1 MPRVPYFRSYLLL
14 SRRRWVLAML
24 AAIAGAV
31 LLATFVPFAT
41 DSAYNYSVDRYY
53 ETYSFLLHQGGAIS
67 DAEHRQ
73 ARRLESIIEEAN
85 PAEYCRKVRSYELRG
100 IKEQKSQGRSSDP
113 DARRLYSFTTTFLNA
128 VCKLSS
134 PALYQGTD
142 DMPGLVLVAYYL
154 GVMPSP
160 VLLLAPFALLW
171 VIARE
176 NASSRL
182 LSHAPLSPAGMWL
195 YLGCLGALLALIFSL
210 VPMLPAFVLSV
221 IRNGVGDL
229 AYPIIYWQDDV
240 LVRTTLGRELMRY
253 AGFFLI
259 AGFCLGTLC
268 HLATSLRAP
277 AVMAAGIA
285 LLVPPCL
292 DDYYDLGA
300 IFPDA
305 LASLPSTYFSADRLL
320 GRLGGIGAQNAI
332 PMAGANA
339 TRGVLSIAVL
349 IALMGLAGVL
359 ARSAALA
366 RSYGRARKAAP
377 EQAIPRGRLLVARD
391 VSVGYVRNQPLVTG
405 ALSLASGGVV
415 GFVAPNGYGK
425 TTLLAALAGV
435 PQRPRATS
443 VDAMAVSAAG
453 DGCVSPRSQ
462 AAWRR
467 SVFLLP
473 GDGSVLYDHLTPD
486 QTIELVSCLW
496 RCVPERDTLA
506 DMAAGS
512 FRRKRIATLS
522 QGMRQQAAIAV
533 ALATQAPV
541 LLLDEPMNALDP
553 TNRQLANERVRAYA
567 EEGRCVFMSSHL
579 LNDLDEVCDGA
590 YLIRD
595 GALVDAG
602 GRHRPP
608 LPALYWEFYPRPQ
621 QA

>member
-1 MPRVPYFRSYLLL
+1 MSRVPYLRSYVLL

-24 AAIAGAV
+24 AAIAGVV
-31 LLATFVPFAT
+31 LLATLVPFAT
-41 DSAYNYSVDRYY
+41 DGAYNYSLDRYY
-53 ETYSFLLHQGGAIS
+53 ETYSFLLHQGGTIS

-73 ARRLESIIEEAN
+73 ARRLESIIEETN
-85 PAEYCRKVRSYELRG
+85 PAEYCRKVRSYELRE
-100 IKEQKSQGRSSDP
+100 IKEQKSQGQSSDP
-113 DARRLYSFTTTFLNA
+113 DTRRLYSFTTTFLNA

-142 DMPGLVLVAYYL
+142 AMPGLVLVAYYL

-160 VLLLAPFALLW
+160 VLLLVPFALLW
-171 VIARE
+171 VVARE

-195 YLGCLGALLALIFSL
+195 YLGCLGALLALVFSL
-210 VPMLPAFVLSV
+210 VSMLPAFVLGV
-221 IRNGVGDL
+221 IRNGMGDL

-240 LVRTTLGRELMRY
+240 LVRTTLIRELVRY
-253 AGFFLI
+253 AGFFLL

-292 DDYYDLGA
+292 DNYYDLGA

-332 PMAGANA
+332 PISGANT

-349 IALMGLAGVL
+349 IALMGLVGVF

-366 RSYGRARKAAP
+366 RSYGRARRAAP
-377 EQAIPRGRLLVARD
+377 EQAIPRGRLLVARG
-391 VSVGYVRNQPLVTG
+391 VCVGYVRNHPLVTG
-405 ALSLASGGVV
+405 ELSLASGVV

-443 VDAMAVSAAG
+443 VDAVAVAPAG
-453 DGCVSPRSQ
+453 DGSVSPRSQ

-486 QTIELVSCLW
+486 QNIELVRCLW
-496 RCVPERDTLA
+496 RRVPERDKLA
-506 DMAAGS
+506 DMGAGG

-579 LNDLDEVCDGA
+579 LNDLEEVCDAA

-621 QA
+621 QS